1 MSTNKRGRPKTGL
14 QTCEMV
20 SEANLLAA
28 KELIENLKEQLAAK
42 DQIIREKDKQIFELA
57 KLPRIVINN
66 SGNTTN
72 TVYKIVDARIN
83 PFGAKTVKN
92 ITEEQNQ
99 DVRYLK
105 KLGT

>member
-28 KELIENLKEQLAAK
+28 KDELIENLKEQLAAK

-99 DVRYLK
+99 DVRSL
-105 KLGT
+105 